1 MSAIKSV
8 AHAGAA
14 GSLGVE
20 VLKALVEAGFAVRV
34 LSRQSGKVPAP
45 FASQVKEVVVD
56 YNDPA
61 SLKSAL
67 EGVNAVV
74 STLGAP
80 AVGQQQRALVDAAVD
95 AGVQRFIPSNFGCD
109 QQNPLTRQLPVFA
122 EKVKTED
129 YLVEKAAQ
137 SSLSY
142 TFIYNNLFL
151 DWGFSHGS
159 LANAKEK
166 KVTLYNGGDLAV
178 SVTRLATVAK
188 GVVGV
193 LKNPEAT
200 KNRSVR
206 IEDGKISFK
215 TIAAI
220 AQEAV
225 TGAWTIDEK
234 DTNALKDASDK
245 ALAAGTLDGWV
256 WFFYILQGGTNAAY
270 GPSFEN
276 IDNDVLGLARL
287 SDKDLHALTK
297 ELIVQTASA

>member
-1 MSAIKSV
+1 MSAIKTV
-8 AHAGAA
+8 AHAGPA

-20 VLKALVEAGFAVRV
+20 VLKALVEAGFDVRV
-34 LSRQSGKVPAP
+34 LTRQAGKVPSA

-56 YNDPA
+56 YTDPA

-67 EGVNAVV
+67 EGVDAAV

-80 AVGQQQRALVDAAVD
+80 AVGDAQRALVDAALD

-129 YLVEKAAQ
+129 YLVEKAT

-151 DWGFSHGS
+151 DWGFTHGS
-159 LANAKEK
+159 LGNIKEK
-166 KVTLYNGGDLAV
+166 KVTLYNGGDLPI

-193 LKNPEAT
+193 LKNPEVT
-200 KNRSVR
+200 KNRSVK

-215 TIAAI
+215 AIAAI
-220 AQEAV
+220 AKEAV
-225 TGAWTIDEK
+225 PGEWTIDEK
-234 DTNALKDASDK
+234 NTDALKEASDK
-245 ALAAGTLDGWV
+245 ALAAGTLDSWV
-256 WFFYILQGGTNAAY
+256 WFFYILQGGTNASY

-276 IDNDVLGLARL
+276 IDNDLLGLARL
-287 SDKDLHALTK
+287 SDEELQALVK
-297 ELIVQTASA
+297 ELIVQTASG

>member
-67 EGVNAVV
+67 EGVDAVV

-109 QQNPLTRQLPVFA
+109 QQNTLTRQLPVFA

-129 YLVEKAAQ
+129 YLVEKTAQ

-159 LANAKEK
+159 LANVKEK

-225 TGAWTIDEK
+225 PGEWTIDEK

-287 SDKDLHALTK
+287 SDKDLQALAK